1 MGTKKRTPAS
11 LRSRAEPG
19 ASSNARPPLEKT
31 RASSSHGSR
40 AEARASATR
49 LRPPRIFLYVDA
61 VARQGSIRKAA
72 EALHVVSS
80 ALNRRIL
87 DLEEEL
93 GTSLFERLP
102 RGVRPTA
109 AGELFLAY
117 VRRSMRELD
126 AVGAQIEGLRGMVR
140 GRVRV
145 AVAESVTS
153 QLLPSAIAQ
162 FQRQHLG
169 VSFHVWMDGPKPL
182 LAALLSDSAD
192 LILTH
197 DFSAH
202 PDVMVLAHTS
212 QPLCA
217 LVPPE
222 HPLAGHASL
231 HVSDCLAYPVALPD
245 ATLAARAVLDR
256 ALLRHSLTVDPALES
271 NSVELAK
278 TFARWNH
285 AVCFQFKVGR
295 GLDPTGMIEIPLK
308 DPGLSESQLYLAVRR
323 SRTLPV
329 AAAAFAHQLGEQFET
344 L

>member
-1 MGTKKRTPAS
+1 V
-11 LRSRAEPG
+11 
-19 ASSNARPPLEKT
+19 
-31 RASSSHGSR
+31 
-40 AEARASATR
+40 R
-49 LRPPRIFLYVDA
+49 LRPPRIFVYVDA
-61 VARQGSIRKAA
+61 VARHGSIRKAA

-102 RGVRPTA
+102 RGVRATA

-117 VRRSMRELD
+117 VRRAIRELG
-126 AVGAQIEGLRGMVR
+126 AVGEQIEGLRGMVR
-140 GRVRV
+140 GRVRL

-162 FQRQHLG
+162 FQAQHPG
-169 VSFHVWMDGPKPL
+169 VSFHVWMDGPKRL
-182 LAALLSDSAD
+182 LDALLSDAAD

-197 DFSAH
+197 EFSTH
-202 PDVMVLAHTS
+202 PDVVVLAHAN

-217 LVPPE
+217 LVPPD
-222 HPLAGHASL
+222 HPLAAHTSL
-231 HVSDCLAYPVALPD
+231 HLSDCLAYPLALPD

-256 ALLRHSLTVDPALES
+256 ALVRRSLVVDPALES
-271 NSVELAK
+271 NSVELARV
-278 TFARWNH
+278 FARVGQ
-285 AVCFQFKVGR
+285 AVCFQFKAGR
-295 GLDPTGMIEIPLK
+295 RPDPTGMIEIPLK
-308 DPGLSESQLYLAVRR
+308 DEGLSESKLYLAIRR

-329 AAAAFAHQLGEQFET
+329 AAAAFAHQLGELFET

>member
-1 MGTKKRTPAS
+1 VAQKRTTAS
-11 LRSRAEPG
+11 
-19 ASSNARPPLEKT
+19 KT
-31 RASSSHGSR
+31 RA
-40 AEARASATR
+40 AARKQSAPPSAK

-61 VARQGSIRKAA
+61 VARHGSIRKAA

-93 GTSLFERLP
+93 GTSLFERLT

-153 QLLPSAIAQ
+153 HLLPSAIAR
-162 FQRQHLG
+162 FQTEHPG

-182 LAALLSDSAD
+182 ADALLSDTAD

-197 DFSAH
+197 ELSAH
-202 PDVMVLAHTS
+202 PDMTVLAHVS

-217 LVPPE
+217 LVPR
-222 HPLAGHASL
+222 GHALASHTAL
-231 HVSDCLAYPVALPD
+231 HLSDCLAYPVALPD
-245 ATLAARAVLDR
+245 ASLAARALINRVLQR
-256 ALLRHSLTVDPALES
+256 RSLSVDPALES
-271 NSVELAK
+271 NSVEL
-278 TFARWNH
+278 TRIFARSSH
-285 AVCFQFKVGR
+285 AICFQFRMGDLADAS
-295 GLDPTGMIEIPLK
+295 GLLEIPLK
-308 DPGLSESQLYLAVRR
+308 DPGLAESQLYLVIRR

-329 AAAAFAHQLGEQFET
+329 AAAAFAHQLGEHFEA